1 MYNEILVN
9 RIREALINEKNVIE
23 KKMFQGLSF
32 MVDDKLCIGVRNDE
46 ILCRIDPEKAEL
58 ELEKIYC
65 RPMIHGERIAK
76 GYIFVSEQ
84 GYQKSKDFQYYI
96 DLCLEYN
103 KVVQKSK
110 KK

>member
-9 RIREALINEKNVIE
+9 RIREALINEKNVVE

-32 MVDDKLCIGVRNDE
+32 MVDDKLCIGVRDDE
-46 ILCRIDPEKAEL
+46 ILCRIDPQKAEQ
-58 ELEKIYC
+58 ELEKDYC
-65 RPMIHGERIAK
+65 RPMMHGEKIMK
-76 GYIFVSEQ
+76 GYIFISED
-84 GYQKSKDFQYYI
+84 GYKRSKDFDYYVN
-96 DLCLEYN
+96 LCLEHN